1 LFPPGQLLVLLLH
14 WLLRLLLQNCR
25 LNCSSLLLLQL
36 LRLLSQLLL
45 LQIHP
50 PSCSLSFTP

>member
-1 LFPPGQLLVLLLH
+1 LLH